1 MKAECWELI
10 GMSKQRMGS
19 VSASETATGTNT
31 AMQQSYSQT
40 EPLFIAHEYV
50 LGQFYQAIIDA
61 SLYIASSQEQS
72 TLSYITSE
80 GQSSFVQV
88 NGTDLKFRDLK
99 VFLTNRPEDTQMF
112 NEIRMLA
119 QPFMQNGGS
128 LYDVIEMYSTKSQ
141 RELKKTFK
149 DLRDQQTKQQ
159 EQASAQAQ
167 QQLDQQNQ
175 QAQAQLAQVAEQ
187 FQANQAREDYQN
199 ELDRINKKKWQL
211 LMRHLEMKMLLQIM
225 TIMVL
230 LMLLR

>member
-1 MKAECWELI
+1 M
-10 GMSKQRMGS
+10 
-19 VSASETATGTNT
+19 
-31 AMQQSYSQT
+31 
-40 EPLFIAHEYV
+40 
-50 LGQFYQAIIDA
+50 
-61 SLYIASSQEQS
+61 
-72 TLSYITSE
+72 
-80 GQSSFVQV
+80 
-88 NGTDLKFRDLK
+88 NGADLKFRDLK

-175 QAQAQLAQVAEQ
+175 QAQASLAQAAEQ
-187 FQANQAREDYQN
+187 FQSNQAREDYQN
-199 ELDRINKKKWQL
+199 ELDRLNKKEVAAINASGRNENAL
-211 LMRHLEMKMLLQIM
+211 ADNNNNGIADALEVSNLALQGAKAKQEFQTKLSDIHSKNKIAAQKNILDKEKLQVDRENM
-225 TIMVL
+225 ANDLAIAKEN
-230 LMLLR
+230 RKGRNNSK

>member
-1 MKAECWELI
+1 MKLECLLNHLCKTVE
-10 GMSKQRMGS
+10 
-19 VSASETATGTNT
+19 
-31 AMQQSYSQT
+31 
-40 EPLFIAHEYV
+40 
-50 LGQFYQAIIDA
+50 
-61 SLYIASSQEQS
+61 
-72 TLSYITSE
+72 
-80 GQSSFVQV
+80 
-88 NGTDLKFRDLK
+88 
-99 VFLTNRPEDTQMF
+99 VF
-112 NEIRMLA
+112 
-119 QPFMQNGGS
+119 
-128 LYDVIEMYSTKSQ
+128 YDVIEMYSTKSQ

-225 TIMVL
+225 TIMVVDAL
-230 LMLLR
+230 EITNLALQENRAKQDYQTKLSDIHSKKTK

>member
-1 MKAECWELI
+1 
-10 GMSKQRMGS
+10 
-19 VSASETATGTNT
+19 
-31 AMQQSYSQT
+31 
-40 EPLFIAHEYV
+40 
-50 LGQFYQAIIDA
+50 
-61 SLYIASSQEQS
+61 
-72 TLSYITSE
+72 
-80 GQSSFVQV
+80 
-88 NGTDLKFRDLK
+88 
-99 VFLTNRPEDTQMF
+99 
-112 NEIRMLA
+112 
-119 QPFMQNGGS
+119 
-128 LYDVIEMYSTKSQ
+128 MYSTKSQ

-159 EQASAQAQ
+159 EQAQ

-230 LMLLR
+230 DALEITNLALQENRAKQDYQTKLSDIHSKNKIAAYKNSIDKEKPSGQRKYGK

>member
-1 MKAECWELI
+1 
-10 GMSKQRMGS
+10 
-19 VSASETATGTNT
+19 
-31 AMQQSYSQT
+31 
-40 EPLFIAHEYV
+40 
-50 LGQFYQAIIDA
+50 
-61 SLYIASSQEQS
+61 
-72 TLSYITSE
+72 
-80 GQSSFVQV
+80 
-88 NGTDLKFRDLK
+88 
-99 VFLTNRPEDTQMF
+99 MF

-199 ELDRINKKKWQL
+199 ELDRINKKKWAINASSRNENAL
-211 LMRHLEMKMLLQIM
+211 ADNDNNGIADALEITNLALQENRAKQDYQTKLSDIHSKNKIAAYKNSIDKEKLQVDRKIWQM
-225 TIMVL
+225 I
-230 LMLLR
+230 